1 MATGLGWLL
10 VLAAAAGLL
19 GSALSR
25 RATDPERAGAL
36 AGPLAAFVA
45 GAWVLGA
52 CFYATRA
59 MGLFDARAVA
69 SFLAIAAIAAWT
81 PRRARLARLAGARAA
96 AVDALRGLRGL
107 TPFESVLVVGLGF
120 VGVARIVRGLAAPP
134 LAWDALTY
142 HLPRAVEWIRAGR
155 QVPDTFGGFY
165 EAYRYF
171 PDGGDLFWAYALSF
185 LPDGG
190 GIVLVGA
197 AFVAVAAAAT
207 AGIAREIG
215 ASTSAAAGAGL
226 VVATCPSLLSFLS
239 SAYVDG
245 TAAAFFL
252 CGAYF
257 AVRARPGSGAR
268 ELVLAAAGLSL
279 AAAVKTS
286 FLPLALLGITA
297 SVVRSRPS
305 ARVLV
310 AALAVSC
317 VAAPPYVD
325 AFRATGNPLFPFPA
339 PFLFE
344 ARHPVLDAV
353 HSGRGTS
360 GAHVDP
366 MALLRDLALPE
377 ISGSWFRSRL
387 GTDFLNPGPSA
398 VLLPLAALA
407 PLLGLLRRRESRFAS
422 ATLAVAGV
430 VLVAGFA
437 SPSNRALLTL
447 WGWVLGRHLVVA
459 LAIAAVFVAG
469 APWGPALLRAAAL
482 THLVLAVPLG
492 WCREEAAALRPS
504 LAAGLLGFLL
514 AALAVRRGR
523 TGIAFAAV
531 ATLAF
536 AGFWSLQLR
545 RPLRSVVWRAAAEG
559 RAWDLH
565 RLAPEL
571 VAFTTWERLS
581 GEAAKR
587 VGVLAGFSHNG
598 HNVYRFPLYGDAL
611 QHDVFGV
618 RDRSGVGPE
627 AWLRG
632 LSAVRPDF
640 LVVVP
645 PPPREALLVRASP
658 GTFRRMDSGAREADE
673 LYAVRPAARE
683 P

>member
-1 MATGLGWLL
+1 MATGFGWLL

-25 RATDPERAGAL
+25 RATDPDRRGTLAAL
-36 AGPLAAFVA
+36 IAAFVS
-45 GAWVLGA
+45 GAWVLAA

-59 MGLFDARAVA
+59 LGLFDARAVA
-69 SFLAIAAIAAWT
+69 SFLAIAAIVAWT
-81 PRRARLARLAGARAA
+81 PRGARLARLAGARAA
-96 AVDALRGLRGL
+96 AAEAAPWLRGL
-107 TPFESVLVVGLGF
+107 TRFESALGLGLGF

-190 GIVLVGA
+190 GIALVGA
-197 AFVAVAAAAT
+197 AFVAAAAAAT
-207 AGIAREIG
+207 AGIAREMG

-245 TAAAFFL
+245 PAAAFFL
-252 CGAYF
+252 CGGYF
-257 AVRARPGSGAR
+257 VVRARPGSGAR
-268 ELVLAAAGLSL
+268 ESVLAAASLSL

-286 FLPLALLGITA
+286 FFPLAVLGIAA
-297 SVVRSRPS
+297 SVLRSRPS
-305 ARVLV
+305 PRVLL
-310 AALAVSC
+310 ATLAVSC
-317 VAAPPYVD
+317 VGAPPYVD
-325 AFRATGNPLFPFPA
+325 AFRATGNPLYPFPA

-344 ARHPVLDAV
+344 ARHPLLDAV

-360 GAHVDP
+360 AALVDP
-366 MALLRDLALPE
+366 AALFRDLALPE

-407 PLLGLLRRRESRFAS
+407 PLLGLLRRRRSRFVS
-422 ATLAVAGV
+422 AALAVAAI

-437 SPSNRALLTL
+437 SPSNRALLTS
-447 WGWVLGRHLVVA
+447 WGWVLGRHLVAA
-459 LAIAAVFVAG
+459 LAIAAVFVAA

-482 THLVLAVPLG
+482 THLFLAIPLG
-492 WCREEAAALRPS
+492 WCREEALALRPS
-504 LAAGLLGFLL
+504 LAAALLGVWL
-514 AALAVRRGR
+514 AAVAVRRGR
-523 TGIAFAAV
+523 IGGAVAAV
-531 ATLAF
+531 AALAF
-536 AGFWSLQLR
+536 AGAWSLHLR
-545 RPLRSVVWRAAAEG
+545 RPLRGVVWRAAAEG

-581 GEAAKR
+581 GDASRR
-587 VGVLAGFSHNG
+587 VGVLAGHAHNG
-598 HNVYRFPLYGDAL
+598 HNVYRFPLYGEAL
-611 QHDVFGV
+611 QHDVFGA
-618 RDRSGVGPE
+618 RDRSGIGPE
-627 AWLRG
+627 AWLRH
-632 LSAVRPDF
+632 LSAIRPDF

-658 GTFRRMDSGAREADE
+658 GTFRRIDSGAREADE
-673 LYAVRPAARE
+673 LYELKPAARQ